1 MALFSYNNNTLFK
14 VIAIPTIWVLFETQ
28 LGIWYGTNQFFSLL
42 RYFIIVSSTILLLR
56 YTYNNHQK
64 ISLLQYLFLIWIAY
78 MYVAAIPTVLDS
90 YREYFYFKQFISIYF
105 FLYLLPLLMIVEF
118 DTTSIRKLMKFSY
131 SLSMLYV
138 CIAIPIFYASQKS
151 IFSESIISLLG
162 GAGLVL
168 MTFPYHNEKKSRR
181 VMFSVVLG
189 IVLMMLLG
197 RRNKVLYLSSMLFFA
212 GLLNMFGSSTLKTKK
227 NFRGIFVIFAL
238 ACFLGL
244 VIFSSSFE
252 FFFSRVDT
260 GMDSR
265 EGIIELFIL
274 DFNATPNDW
283 IFGRGIYGE
292 FNGGVLAAN
301 EGTGMRYGIEN
312 GYLNIILKGGG
323 VWLVLLIL
331 LSLKSVYLGIFK
343 SNNKLCK
350 GLAFVILVYY
360 IDMIGFGVATI
371 SLGYIMVFIAIS
383 ICCNKQFRKLTDED
397 LMYKIG
403 LE

>member
-28 LGIWYGTNQFFSLL
+28 FNLWYGANQFISLL
-42 RYFIIVSSTILLLR
+42 RYFVIVSSTILLLR

-78 MYVAAIPTVLDS
+78 MYVVAIPTVLDS
-90 YREYFYFKQFISIYF
+90 YRGYFYFKQFISINL

-118 DTTSIRKLMKFSY
+118 DTMSIRKLMKLSY

-138 CIAIPIFYASQKS
+138 CIAIPIFYVSQKMF
-151 IFSESIISLLG
+151 FSESLISLLG

-168 MTFPYHNEKKSRR
+168 MTLPYHDTKKSRL
-181 VMFSVVLG
+181 VMFAVVLG

-227 NFRGIFVIFAL
+227 KFRGVFVILAL
-238 ACFLGL
+238 GCFLGL

-265 EGIIELFIL
+265 EGIIELFML
-274 DFNATPNDW
+274 DFNTTPNDW

-292 FNGGVLAAN
+292 FNGGILATN
-301 EGTGMRYGIEN
+301 EDTGMRDGIEN

-323 VWLVLLIL
+323 IWLVLLIL
-331 LSLKSVYLGIFK
+331 LSLKSVYLGLFK

-350 GLAFVILVYY
+350 GFAFIIVVYY
-360 IDMIGFGVATI
+360 IDMIGFGIATI
-371 SLGYIMVFIAIS
+371 SLGYMMVFIAIS
-383 ICCNKQFRKLTDED
+383 ICCNKQFRRLTDED

>member
-28 LGIWYGTNQFFSLL
+28 FNLWYGANQFISLL
-42 RYFIIVSSTILLLR
+42 RYFVIVSSTILLLR

-78 MYVAAIPTVLDS
+78 MYVVAIPTVLDS
-90 YREYFYFKQFISIYF
+90 YRGYFYFKQFISINL

-118 DTTSIRKLMKFSY
+118 DTMSIRKLMKLSY

-138 CIAIPIFYASQKS
+138 CIAIPIFYVSQKMF
-151 IFSESIISLLG
+151 FSESLISLLG

-168 MTFPYHNEKKSRR
+168 MTLPYHDTKKSRL
-181 VMFSVVLG
+181 VMFAVVLG

-227 NFRGIFVIFAL
+227 KFRGVFVILAL
-238 ACFLGL
+238 GCFLGL

-265 EGIIELFIL
+265 EGIIELFML
-274 DFNATPNDW
+274 DFNTTPNDW

-292 FNGGVLAAN
+292 FNGGILATN
-301 EGTGMRYGIEN
+301 EDTGMRDGIEN

-323 VWLVLLIL
+323 
-331 LSLKSVYLGIFK
+331 YG
-343 SNNKLCK
+343 LC
-350 GLAFVILVYY
+350 F
-360 IDMIGFGVATI
+360 
-371 SLGYIMVFIAIS
+371 
-383 ICCNKQFRKLTDED
+383 
-397 LMYKIG
+397 
-403 LE
+403 

>member
-28 LGIWYGTNQFFSLL
+28 FNLWYGANQFISLL
-42 RYFIIVSSTILLLR
+42 RYFVIVSSTILLLR
-56 YTYNNHQK
+56 YAYNNHQK

-78 MYVAAIPTVLDS
+78 MYVVAIPTVLDS
-90 YREYFYFKQFISIYF
+90 YRGYFYFKQFISINL

-118 DTTSIRKLMKFSY
+118 DTMSIRKLMKLSY

-138 CIAIPIFYASQKS
+138 CIAIPIFYVSQKMF
-151 IFSESIISLLG
+151 FSESLISLLG

-168 MTFPYHNEKKSRR
+168 MTLPYHDTKKSRL
-181 VMFSVVLG
+181 VMFAVVLG

-227 NFRGIFVIFAL
+227 KFRGVFVILAL
-238 ACFLGL
+238 GCFLGL

-265 EGIIELFIL
+265 EGIIELFML
-274 DFNATPNDW
+274 DFNTTPNDW

-292 FNGGVLAAN
+292 FNGGILATN
-301 EGTGMRYGIEN
+301 EDTGMRDGIEN

-323 VWLVLLIL
+323 IWLVLLIL
-331 LSLKSVYLGIFK
+331 LSLKSVYLGLFK

-350 GLAFVILVYY
+350 GFAFIIVVYY
-360 IDMIGFGVATI
+360 IDMIGFGIATI
-371 SLGYIMVFIAIS
+371 SLGYMMVFIAIS
-383 ICCNKQFRKLTDED
+383 ICCNKQFRRLTDED

>member
-1 MALFSYNNNTLFK
+1 
-14 VIAIPTIWVLFETQ
+14 
-28 LGIWYGTNQFFSLL
+28 
-42 RYFIIVSSTILLLR
+42 
-56 YTYNNHQK
+56 
-64 ISLLQYLFLIWIAY
+64 
-78 MYVAAIPTVLDS
+78 MYVVAIPTVLDS
-90 YREYFYFKQFISIYF
+90 YRGYFYFKQFISINL

-118 DTTSIRKLMKFSY
+118 DTMSIRKLMKLSY

-138 CIAIPIFYASQKS
+138 CIAIPIFYVSQKMF
-151 IFSESIISLLG
+151 FSESLISLLG

-168 MTFPYHNEKKSRR
+168 MTLPYHDTKKSRL
-181 VMFSVVLG
+181 VMFAVVLG

-227 NFRGIFVIFAL
+227 KFRGVFVILAL
-238 ACFLGL
+238 GCFLGL

-265 EGIIELFIL
+265 EGIIELFML
-274 DFNATPNDW
+274 DFNTTPNDW

-292 FNGGVLAAN
+292 FNGGILATN
-301 EGTGMRYGIEN
+301 EDTGMRDGIEN

-323 VWLVLLIL
+323 IWLVLLIL
-331 LSLKSVYLGIFK
+331 LSLKSVYLGLFK

-350 GLAFVILVYY
+350 GFAFIIVVYY
-360 IDMIGFGVATI
+360 IDMIGFGIATI
-371 SLGYIMVFIAIS
+371 SLGYMMVFIAIS
-383 ICCNKQFRKLTDED
+383 ICCNKQFRRLTDED